1 VAAPFRFDRSWV
13 FPADLDGVWEALT
26 ATDDYP
32 RWWPWLRALDVD
44 GFAPGATARCVIRG
58 PLPYTL
64 RCTVHVLDMV
74 PRERVVSEISGDL
87 HGPARLDLT
96 GNGAGCSARLSW
108 SLELRAAPLRRLAV
122 VARPAMQW
130 AHDYV
135 VSSGVDS
142 FRRQALDGRVP

>member
-1 VAAPFRFDRSWV
+1 MAAPFQFDRSWL
-13 FPADLDGVWEALT
+13 FPADPAGVWKALS

-44 GFAPGATARCVIRG
+44 AFAPGATAQCVIRG

-64 RCTVHVLDMV
+64 RCTVHVLDMI

-87 HGPARLDLT
+87 QGPARLDLSADH
-96 GNGAGCSARLSW
+96 GGSLARLSW
-108 SLELRAAPLRRLAV
+108 SLELRASSLRNLAV
-122 VARPAMQW
+122 VARPAMKW

-135 VSSGVDS
+135 VNSGVDA
-142 FRRQALDGRVP
+142 FRRQALDGQVP